1 MPSACSSVELGMIR
15 CMDEGREQVGRE
27 LGVSVTDAQIERVLS
42 GKACSLDVGV
52 QKVIDRQGDVYTRQL
67 LSAVME
73 AGFDLHTLPVVM
85 LGGGAA
91 VVSRRVSEGKGVS
104 RAFALE
110 DDKVNAEGFER
121 ILEQKENQVVTV
133 TIPDKVKPGLII
145 RKVDAETGAPLA
157 GAVFTVTHSDGKL
170 VGEYLSDANGKY

>member
-1 MPSACSSVELGMIR
+1 MLPACRSLELGMIR
-15 CMDEGREQVGRE
+15 CMDEAREQVRRE

-52 QKVIDRQGDVYTRQL
+52 QKVIDRQGDAYTRQL

-110 DDKVNAEGFER
+110 DDKVNAEGYER
-121 ILEQKENQVVTV
+121 ILEQMSR
-133 TIPDKVKPGLII
+133 DVKKG
-145 RKVDAETGAPLA
+145 
-157 GAVFTVTHSDGKL
+157 
-170 VGEYLSDANGKY
+170 

>member
-1 MPSACSSVELGMIR
+1 MIR
-15 CMDEGREQVGRE
+15 CMDEAREQVRRE

-52 QKVIDRQGDVYTRQL
+52 QKVIGRQGDVYTRQL

-91 VVSRRVSEGKGVS
+91 VVSRRVSEGKGAS

-121 ILEQKENQVVTV
+121 ILGQM
-133 TIPDKVKPGLII
+133 P
-145 RKVDAETGAPLA
+145 R
-157 GAVFTVTHSDGKL
+157 DGK
-170 VGEYLSDANGKY
+170 GR

>member
-1 MPSACSSVELGMIR
+1 MIR
-15 CMDEGREQVGRE
+15 CMDEAREQVRRE

-42 GKACSLDVGV
+42 GKGCSLDVGV

-91 VVSRRVSEGKGVS
+91 VIKRNVAPQDGLCRI
-104 RAFALE
+104 FALL

-121 ILEQKENQVVTV
+121 ILGQ
-133 TIPDKVKPGLII
+133 
-145 RKVDAETGAPLA
+145 LA
-157 GAVFTVTHSDGKL
+157 GGVSKG
-170 VGEYLSDANGKY
+170 

>member
-1 MPSACSSVELGMIR
+1 M
-15 CMDEGREQVGRE
+15 
-27 LGVSVTDAQIERVLS
+27 
-42 GKACSLDVGV
+42 

-110 DDKVNAEGFER
+110 DDK
-121 ILEQKENQVVTV
+121 
-133 TIPDKVKPGLII
+133 
-145 RKVDAETGAPLA
+145 
-157 GAVFTVTHSDGKL
+157 
-170 VGEYLSDANGKY
+170 